1 MTIKLVSEEGPMGAS
16 MIAPPTGLKG
26 GSVPVAGLAELGL
39 CIGFGIHSAGV
50 PQLGD
55 RELSAEFRQS
65 RDVRNLLSARNALEK
80 GLE

>member
-39 CIGFGIHSAGV
+39 CIGFGIHSQVHRNSGITNSQ
-50 PQLGD
+50 PSFG
-55 RELSAEFRQS
+55 RAEMC
-65 RDVRNLLSARNALEK
+65 EIC
-80 GLE
+80 